1 MNALQFGRIG
11 PAIAIGERDTRMAI
25 TSYGQPERSEVSVHA
40 A

>member
-11 PAIAIGERDTRMAI
+11 PAIQIGERDTLLALA
-25 TSYGQPERSEVSVHA
+25 TEASANA